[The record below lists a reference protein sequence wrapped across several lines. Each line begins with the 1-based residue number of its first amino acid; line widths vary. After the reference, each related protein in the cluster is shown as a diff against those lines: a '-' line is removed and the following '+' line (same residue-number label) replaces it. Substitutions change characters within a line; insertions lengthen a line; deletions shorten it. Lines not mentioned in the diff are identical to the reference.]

1 MVAGTLANGMRDG
14 TLQHEKSLPW
24 PKGDSHPQARP
35 AQPAAVGIVLEGVD
49 YTVEGRPILRDLSFS
64 VSALRLGVVG
74 RNGSGKSTLARLVA
88 GLIAPGR
95 GSCRV
100 NGRDLARD
108 RKAAIAEVGILFQN
122 PDHQLIFP
130 TVLEEMM
137 FGLRQRGQ
145 SRAEADA
152 GARRTLSR
160 FGKAHWADAAVVSL
174 SQGQKHL
181 LCLMAVVAMAPALL
195 VLDEPFA
202 GLDAPTRMQLRRYL
216 DLYAGSVLHISH
228 DPADFDGYD
237 TMLWLDQGR
246 IRDAGAPA
254 AVLAAYSAEMTRLG
268 AEDDI
273 SDLAG

>member
-1 MVAGTLANGMRDG
+1 MRDG
-14 TLQHEKSLPW
+14 TLQHEKTLTGS
-24 PKGDSHPQARP
+24 GSDSAP
-35 AQPAAVGIVLEGVD
+35 APVAPAEPAGPAGVGIVLDGVD
-49 YTVEGRPILRDLSFS
+49 YTVEGRPVLRGLSFS
-64 VSALRLGVVG
+64 VSARRLGVIG

-95 GSCRV
+95 GTCRV

-108 RKAAIAEVGILFQN
+108 RRAAIAEVGILFQN

-137 FGLRQRGQ
+137 FGLRQRGE
-145 SRAEADA
+145 SRDGAEA
-152 GARRTLSR
+152 GARRVLAA
-160 FGKAHWADAAVVSL
+160 FGKAHWAEAAVTGL

-181 LCLMAVVAMAPALL
+181 LCLMAVVAMAPRLL

-202 GLDAPTRMQLRRYL
+202 GLDAPTRTQLRRYL
-216 DLYAGSVLHISH
+216 DLYRGAVLHISH
-228 DPADFDGYD
+228 EPGDFAGYD
-237 TMLWLDQGR
+237 RMLWLDRGR
-246 IRDAGAPA
+246 IRETGAPG